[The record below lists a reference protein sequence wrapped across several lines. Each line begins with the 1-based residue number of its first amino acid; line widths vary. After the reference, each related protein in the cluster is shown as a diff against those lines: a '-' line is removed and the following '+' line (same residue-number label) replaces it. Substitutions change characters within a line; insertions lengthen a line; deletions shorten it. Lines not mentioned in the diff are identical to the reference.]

1 MGAESLLSVPLSLL
15 LGPELVNLVE
25 TFGLNQIGKGGAN
38 EATDE
43 LLGLGVLDGLAVLGL
58 VLVELLDGLVANSS
72 TDEVVG
78 EVSLVALGL
87 LDLIV
92 GALVELGEIKETHFE

>member
-1 MGAESLLSVPLSLL
+1 MMRC
-15 LGPELVNLVE
+15 LGQDHR
-25 TFGLNQIGKGGAN
+25 T
-38 EATDE
+38 
-43 LLGLGVLDGLAVLGL
+43 VLGL

-87 LDLIV
+87 LDLVV
-92 GALVELGEIKETHFE
+92 GALVELG

>member
-1 MGAESLLSVPLSLL
+1 MRAESLLSVPLSLL

-43 LLGLGVLDGLAVLGL
+43 LLGLGVLDGLACMML
-58 VLVELLDGLVANSS
+58 EY
-72 TDEVVG
+72 DEVFRAG
-78 EVSLVALGL
+78 PPYRSWPG
-87 LDLIV
+87 
-92 GALVELGEIKETHFE
+92 TR

>member
-1 MGAESLLSVPLSLL
+1 MGVESLLSVPLSLL

-43 LLGLGVLDGLAVLGL
+43 LLGLGVLDGLACMML
-58 VLVELLDGLVANSS
+58 EY
-72 TDEVVG
+72 DEVFG
-78 EVSLVALGL
+78 GGPPYRSWPG
-87 LDLIV
+87 
-92 GALVELGEIKETHFE
+92 TR

>member
-43 LLGLGVLDGLAVLGL
+43 LLGLGVLDGLAWQDHRTVLGL

-72 TDEVVG
+72 ADEVVG

-87 LDLIV
+87 LDLVV
-92 GALVELGEIKETHFE
+92 GALVELG